1 MPCEKYQAALIDL
14 AANGAEP
21 VGDLRGHL
29 DECTSCRSYM
39 ERQQFLFAAID
50 SGVQASANAAL
61 PTLLLQRFEAR
72 IAQEAPAKGA
82 ASPRWWM
89 YAAAVAAAV
98 IVLTLP
104 ILRPR
109 NARERVALFDAPQ
122 YAAKQSVT
130 GETARAIALD
140 AAHVNAR
147 KSQQFPKRTARPEAN
162 VEPEVLVPPD
172 ERVAFER
179 FLSDLSGKQ
188 NLAAALVKPM
198 VERHERPDAL
208 IETPEIEISALT
220 VPPLIVRPLEESNDR

>member
-14 AANGAEP
+14 VAQGAAPA
-21 VGDLRGHL
+21 GDVRVHL
-29 DECTSCRSYM
+29 ATCASCRCYM
-39 ERQQFLFAAID
+39 EEEQFLVAAID

-61 PTLLLQRFEAR
+61 PRLLLQRFEAR
-72 IAQEAPAKGA
+72 IAQEAPAKRA

-89 YAAAVAAAV
+89 YAAAVAAV

-109 NARERVALFDAPQ
+109 NARERVVPFDARQ
-122 YAAKQSVT
+122 HAAKQSAT
-130 GETARAIALD
+130 GEKTRAIGVD

-147 KSQQFPKRTARPEAN
+147 NSQQFRKRTARLDAN

-188 NLAAALVKPM
+188 DLAAALVKPM
-198 VERHERPDAL
+198 VERHERRAAP
-208 IETPEIEISALT
+208 IETPAIETAALT
-220 VPPLIVRPLEESNDR
+220 VPPLIVLPLEESNDR